1 MTMLE
6 ILIVDDDLE
15 VLATLSRG
23 LRASG
28 HSVAVARDG
37 LVALDTARTSRPDV
51 IIADIRMPGLN
62 GFQLCRRLRQ
72 TAETRDVA
80 VFLMSD
86 KVEPVDHLW
95 ANEVGARALL
105 AKPLE
110 AAHALAQLATI
121 VRVRREPERET

>member
-72 TAETRDVA
+72 TAETRDVT
-80 VFLMSD
+80 VFLMSE
-86 KVEPVDHLW
+86 KAEAVDHLW
-95 ANEVGARALL
+95 ASEVGARALF
-105 AKPLE
+105 AKPLD
-110 AAHALAQLATI
+110 AAGALAQLATI
-121 VRVRREPERET
+121 VRREPERGT

>member
-1 MTMLE
+1 MLE

-72 TAETRDVA
+72 TAETRDVT

-86 KVEPVDHLW
+86 KVEAVDHLW
-95 ANEVGARALL
+95 ASEVGARALF
-105 AKPLE
+105 AKPLD
-110 AAHALAQLATI
+110 AADALRAIAERAT
-121 VRVRREPERET
+121 